1 MIIRKPYAFLI
12 KHFKKIHILLLVL
25 SAFIYYRSL
34 QLSSFISE
42 FMRLETYDSYYEPI
56 TNHVSFLPILAM
68 ILLSIGSI
76 TLIFL
81 LHHKKKPWKLY
92 ILPAFEYIFMMIVFF
107 SAKSFFDQ
115 YNGIVDSAGIRAV
128 RDFLFIATVLQY
140 PSMLIFLLRTI
151 GVDLKKFNFQ
161 SDEEYL
167 ELSSADHEELEIN
180 IEFDKDSLKR
190 GAKKLFRNMSYIY
203 AEHKLI
209 INIIASVLFVVFSY
223 GMYKFIFIT
232 NKSYGQGESLNANGY
247 EITINK
253 SYYTDK
259 DYTGKVVSD
268 KSSFVIVNMTVKN
281 TQQQREADLQKYH
294 VMNGIKDYVTTE
306 KIYETEFQDFGNAV
320 KTLDLKR
327 DESQTFIMIFKVDK
341 ELRRNR
347 FVLYYQEF
355 NGDTPHLRKIKLKLN
370 DVSEIKEHKAITIGD
385 ELKFTLE
392 EKTEKITFDD
402 FEFLDSVEYSYRI
415 CYSSN
420 CSTKQ
425 GIYTAKEGYKIL
437 KMPFSS
443 NNFEGKDMIDFS
455 TKYGTINYIDNKGK
469 KSSISIKNP
478 FNKTYYGKYLYAQV
492 PIAVSNSTNIELE
505 YTIRNNRYIYKIR

>member
-140 PSMLIFLLRTI
+140 PSMFIFLLRTI
-151 GVDLKKFNFQ
+151 GVDLKKFNFK

-268 KSSFVIVNMTVKN
+268 KSAFVIVNMTVK
-281 TQQQREADLQKYH
+281 
-294 VMNGIKDYVTTE
+294 
-306 KIYETEFQDFGNAV
+306 
-320 KTLDLKR
+320 
-327 DESQTFIMIFKVDK
+327 
-341 ELRRNR
+341 
-347 FVLYYQEF
+347 
-355 NGDTPHLRKIKLKLN
+355 
-370 DVSEIKEHKAITIGD
+370 
-385 ELKFTLE
+385 
-392 EKTEKITFDD
+392 
-402 FEFLDSVEYSYRI
+402 
-415 CYSSN
+415 
-420 CSTKQ
+420 
-425 GIYTAKEGYKIL
+425 
-437 KMPFSS
+437 
-443 NNFEGKDMIDFS
+443 
-455 TKYGTINYIDNKGK
+455 
-469 KSSISIKNP
+469 
-478 FNKTYYGKYLYAQV
+478 
-492 PIAVSNSTNIELE
+492 
-505 YTIRNNRYIYKIR
+505 